1 VCNHGIPHQKLTHQN
16 QGEGHVA
23 PADPIEN
30 ACLHNS
36 IHAKH
41 LNVHYIMNYE
51 RSGSKKQSIW
61 LSRMSQMA
69 HLKLDKD
76 WRQMPEKAG

>member
-1 VCNHGIPHQKLTHQN
+1 
-16 QGEGHVA
+16 
-23 PADPIEN
+23 
-30 ACLHNS
+30 
-36 IHAKH
+36 
-41 LNVHYIMNYE
+41 MNYE